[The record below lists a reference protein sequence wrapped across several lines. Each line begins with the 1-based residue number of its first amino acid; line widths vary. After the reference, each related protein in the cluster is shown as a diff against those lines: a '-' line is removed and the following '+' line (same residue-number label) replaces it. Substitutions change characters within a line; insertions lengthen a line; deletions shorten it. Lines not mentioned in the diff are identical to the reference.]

1 MTRRSIAG
9 IFSGLLLLG
18 GLVWWWYPRPPE
30 LAGTRPASK
39 PVVQRPATTVAP
51 APIPTDALPTFG
63 TEAFNQLAKER
74 GAAWLASRNRD
85 AVSLLAMWDLTGDE
99 TVLRE
104 AAEKFPGNPQVC
116 LAMLSLVFTKGDDPA
131 EQKKWIG
138 NLIAAD
144 PENPLGYYFLA
155 RIAQDLGDTRAV
167 IATLETALSKTG
179 RVNHH
184 LRERM
189 VGAKE
194 GLLASG
200 VPLKDTYFLSLS
212 GPLGKASAGIFKTNE
227 LAGFFKKELGRLK
240 ASGLEE
246 DRQNLAE
253 LGLRLSEQQRLT
265 ESSTLIS
272 DLTALSWRGL
282 FLKEMD
288 PNTEIVNS
296 GKTAGQ
302 ELEIATLEKQRMGE
316 LMKSTAS
323 AHQYLSTAPLEV
335 QGQYA
340 DRMMMDGE
348 MAALQ
353 YLLEAKAKADP

>member
-1 MTRRSIAG
+1 MTRRGIAG

-18 GLVWWWYPRPPE
+18 GLAWWWNPRPPE
-30 LAGTRPASK
+30 PAGTRPVTK
-39 PVVQRPATTVAP
+39 PVVQQPAATVTPAP
-51 APIPTDALPTFG
+51 AINEALPTFG

-85 AVSLLAMWDLTGDE
+85 AVSLLAMWDLTGDKAI
-99 TVLRE
+99 LRE

-116 LAMLSLVFTKGDDPA
+116 LAMLGVVFQDGGTA
-131 EQKKWIG
+131 EEQKKWIG

-144 PENPLGYYFLA
+144 PENPLGYYYQA
-155 RIAQDLGDTRAV
+155 RMAQDLGDTGAV

-179 RVNHH
+179 RVNHY

-212 GPLGKASAGIFKTNE
+212 GPLGKASAGIYKTNE
-227 LAGFFKKELGRLK
+227 LVGFFKKELVRLK

-246 DRQNLAE
+246 ERQNLAE
-253 LGLRLSEQQRLT
+253 LGLRLSEQQKHT

-272 DLTALSWRGL
+272 DLTALSWRSF

-288 PNTEIVNS
+288 PNTEIVNT

-302 ELEIATLEKQRMGE
+302 ELELAAMEKQRMSE
-316 LMKSTAS
+316 LMKSSAS
-323 AHQYLSTAPLEV
+323 AHQYLTTAPIEV
-335 QGQYA
+335 QGQYS

-348 MAALQ
+348 MAALR
-353 YLLEAKAKADP
+353 YLLEVMAKANP